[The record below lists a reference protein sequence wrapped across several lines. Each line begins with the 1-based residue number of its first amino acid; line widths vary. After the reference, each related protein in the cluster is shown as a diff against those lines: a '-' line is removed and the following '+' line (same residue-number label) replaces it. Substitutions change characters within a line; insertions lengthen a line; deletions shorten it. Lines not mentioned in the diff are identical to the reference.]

1 MTEEATTKQA
11 VTLVVNA
18 TSQAIWVGPSDMLH
32 DVLHDQLGLSEVRY
46 GCGEGVCGTCT
57 VLLDGEPVSACLML
71 AVQAAGHEITTLRG
85 LMGSGGSLHPI
96 QERFLAHG
104 GAQCGFCT
112 PGLIMTSYSLVRRCP
127 RPSRAEIR
135 SELVGNLCR
144 CTGYTKFL
152 NAIEDYAGREADGV
166 S

>member
-1 MTEEATTKQA
+1 MTTQA
-11 VTLVVNA
+11 VTLVVNTA
-18 TSQAIWVGPSDMLH
+18 SYPVWVSPEDMLH

-57 VLLDGEPVSACLML
+57 VLLDGEPVSACLLL

-85 LMGSGGSLHPI
+85 LMGADGSLHPL
-96 QERFLAHG
+96 QERILAHG
-104 GAQCGFCT
+104 ATQCGFCT
-112 PGLIMTSYSLVRRCP
+112 PGLIMTAYSLVRRGGQ
-127 RPSRAEIR
+127 PSRAEIR

-144 CTGYTKFL
+144 CTGYSKYVD
-152 NAIEDYAGREADGV
+152 AIADYAGREADGV

>member
-1 MTEEATTKQA
+1 

-18 TSQAIWVGPSDMLH
+18 TPYPIWVLPSDMLH
-32 DVLHDQLGLSEVRY
+32 DVLHDELGLSEVRY

-57 VLLDGEPVSACLML
+57 VLLDGEPVSACLLL

-85 LMGSGGSLHPI
+85 LMGADGSLHPI

-112 PGLIMTSYSLVRRCP
+112 PGFIMTSYSLVRRCP

-135 SELVGNLCR
+135 TELVGNLCR
-144 CTGYTKFL
+144 CTGYSKFL
-152 NAIEDYAGREADGV
+152 DAIEDYAEREADGV

>member
-1 MTEEATTKQA
+1 MTKQA
-11 VTLVVNA
+11 VTLVVNTA
-18 TSQAIWVGPSDMLH
+18 SHQVWVSPEDMLH

-57 VLLDGEPVSACLML
+57 VLLDGEPVSACLLL

-85 LMGSGGSLHPI
+85 LMGADGSLHPL
-96 QERFLAHG
+96 QERILAHG
-104 GAQCGFCT
+104 ATQCGFCT
-112 PGLIMTSYSLVRRCP
+112 PGLIMTSYSLVRRGGQ
-127 RPSRAEIR
+127 PSRAEIR

-144 CTGYTKFL
+144 CTGYSKYVD
-152 NAIEDYAGREADGV
+152 AIADYAGREADGV

>member
-1 MTEEATTKQA
+1 MTTQA
-11 VTLVVNA
+11 VTLVVNTA
-18 TSQAIWVGPSDMLH
+18 SYQVWVNPEDMLH

-57 VLLDGEPVSACLML
+57 VLLDGEPVSACLLL

-85 LMGSGGSLHPI
+85 LMGADGSLHPL
-96 QERFLAHG
+96 QEAILAHG
-104 GAQCGFCT
+104 ATQCGFCT
-112 PGLIMTSYSLVRRCP
+112 PGLIMTSYGLLRRGGQ
-127 RPSRAEIR
+127 PSRAEIR

-144 CTGYTKFL
+144 CTGYSKYVD
-152 NAIEDYAGREADGV
+152 AIADYAGREADGV